1 MNQFFT
7 NPSIILDAELL
18 NENQRKKLED
28 LGYIKNVCFYGDGY
42 DSHPCICWTKQFD
55 EDIDIGEW
63 EDENLPF
70 KFEQQNV

>member
-18 NENQRKKLED
+18 NEAQRKRLED
-28 LGYIKNVCFYGDGY
+28 LGYVKDIYIYGDGY
-42 DSHPCICWTKQFD
+42 DSTPCICWSKQID
-55 EDIDIGEW
+55 EDIDIDEW

-70 KFEQQNV
+70 RFEQQNV